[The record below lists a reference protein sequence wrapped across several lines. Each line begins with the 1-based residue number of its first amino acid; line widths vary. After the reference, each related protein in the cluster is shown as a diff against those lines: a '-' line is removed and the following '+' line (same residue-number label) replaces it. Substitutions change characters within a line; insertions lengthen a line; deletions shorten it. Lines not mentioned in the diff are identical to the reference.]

1 MSFSDPLSITIGA
14 DSYSLPKTSVGKD
27 SAEYR
32 VHDDALEGD
41 IKVSASHQYG
51 KRTRR
56 VLRVDHSKYGS
67 VAGGTVAVPVS
78 MSCYL
83 VFDLPTL
90 GYPQADVRDIYDGF
104 NTLTDAS
111 SGALITKLLGG
122 ES

>member
-1 MSFSDPLSITIGA
+1 MSFSDPLSVTIDA
-14 DSYSLPKTSVGKD
+14 TTYSLPKTSVGKD

-32 VHDDALEGD
+32 VHDDAIEGD

-56 VLRVDHSKYGS
+56 VLRIDHSKYGA
-67 VAGGTVAVPVS
+67 VAGGTAAVPVS

-83 VFDLPTL
+83 VFDLPVL
-90 GYPQADVRDIYDGF
+90 GYSQAEVHDIYDGF
-104 NTLTDAS
+104 NALTDAS